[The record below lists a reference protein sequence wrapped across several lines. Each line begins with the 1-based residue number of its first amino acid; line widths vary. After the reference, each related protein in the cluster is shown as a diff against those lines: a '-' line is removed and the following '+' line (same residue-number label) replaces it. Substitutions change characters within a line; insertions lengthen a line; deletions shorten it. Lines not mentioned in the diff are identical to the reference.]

1 MRLIYPGSC
10 ASTSWATFA
19 IFAGACGRG
28 RVGRANLTSIASG
41 RTRWNMTSAGST
53 EGKPTH
59 QEALAQRVAPPGGDN
74 ASELLVRTAENS
86 LNLTANVWHGV
97 DVFEIVA
104 QRCAGRLAGDS
115 ADIVAEWLH
124 SYEAKRLLPC
134 LSPPLADALSMAARS
149 VHAGLP
155 FLETHL
161 EDLNASGTYG
171 AVHLEARILIS
182 GQLQLRFDT
191 SNLTFSVAWAN
202 PLWELAAFETSVE
215 KEQIMKA
222 ISSVLIRMPS
232 KNFAWQ
238 ESDVAASSWLIW
250 MEGKLWRVVR
260 LMWILVRSLCGYGFM
275 VTWWLGAWLAWWFRR
290 EISFLIASKWTA
302 MRG

>member
-1 MRLIYPGSC
+1 MQLTRVIGSVAVLGE
-10 ASTSWATFA
+10 ASARTAAQALNAT
-19 IFAGACGRG
+19 
-28 RVGRANLTSIASG
+28 TSIVAS
-41 RTRWNMTSAGST
+41 
-53 EGKPTH
+53 
-59 QEALAQRVAPPGGDN
+59 

-232 KNFAWQ
+232 KGFAWQ
-238 ESDVAASSWLIW
+238 ESDVAASSWLMW
-250 MEGKLWRVVR
+250 LEGKLWRVVR